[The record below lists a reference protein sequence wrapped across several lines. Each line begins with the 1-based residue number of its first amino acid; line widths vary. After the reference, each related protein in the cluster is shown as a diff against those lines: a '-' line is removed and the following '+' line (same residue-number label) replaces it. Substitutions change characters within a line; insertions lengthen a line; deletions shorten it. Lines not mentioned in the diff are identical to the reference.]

1 MSEEIDLKLKQIVE
15 NIEHLESEKKE
26 ISEQISAVYKEA
38 TMQGFDAKIL
48 KKIIAIRKKDINSV
62 REEDDMIEIYKRSL
76 GMIY

>member
-1 MSEEIDLKLKQIVE
+1 
-15 NIEHLESEKKE
+15 
-26 ISEQISAVYKEA
+26 
-38 TMQGFDAKIL
+38 MQGFDAKIL

>member
-15 NIEHLESEKKE
+15 NIEHLENEKKE

-48 KKIIAIRKKDINSV
+48 KKIVALRKKDINSV
-62 REEDDMIEIYKRSL
+62 REEEDLIELYKRSL
-76 GMIY
+76 GMI